1 MDTSNIVTLRT
12 DIGDI
17 TGTFT
22 YVHGRNHLNLY
33 ADSLTV
39 NGVAYRLWVWYSQE
53 EDGTWHESEHD
64 DRRGWRRGYTL
75 SIGRVNPWHRGK
87 YQSEPTDAARQFLK
101 AFVVTIRERLIL
113 EFPEAMR
120 QGRIF
125 SAKKEMALLREERD
139 TLTQR
144 LETIDD
150 ALYTLAQTV
159 VRLEGENHV

>member
-64 DRRGWRRGYTL
+64 VRRGWRRGYTL

-120 QGRIF
+120 QGRIL
-125 SAKKEMALLREERD
+125 SAKRDLARLIDERNAMRQKMDDISQEIVDLELTLD
-139 TLTQR
+139 TIGW
-144 LETIDD
+144 E
-150 ALYTLAQTV
+150 
-159 VRLEGENHV
+159 